1 MGILKSIVKPK
12 SLTDCS
18 LDLSVRGKI
27 NNLIWRYGLNAE
39 RVKKYSSSDSKIDAS
54 ETLQA
59 ELVENGITICQSK
72 EFFDGDAQPVL
83 AEAFNYVKNIRES
96 DKVQQDLKSG
106 PVEGKLKDYIIH
118 LVDFHETLDADNPLL
133 RLALDEKLL
142 STVAGYLG
150 MWPMLH
156 SVGAWLNFSN
166 EDDAKA
172 SQLWHRDPED
182 LKTVKVFIYLDEVGP
197 KTGPFTYIARTQG
210 FGEDCGKKPEH
221 AHPRRIVDEE
231 MKVIFPEDRWT
242 ECCGPEG
249 TMIIADTVGYHRGG
263 KVVEGQRVLVTFT
276 YTSGVPQTKRNLVLK
291 GSPQGA
297 LTPLQEA
304 ALKQ

>member
-27 NNLIWRYGLNAE
+27 NDLIWRYGLNAE
-39 RVKKYSSSDSKIDAS
+39 RVKKYSSGKS
-54 ETLQA
+54 EIETPVSLQT
-59 ELVENGITICQSK
+59 ELIENGIAICQAN

-83 AEAFNYVKNIRES
+83 ASAFEYVRKIRES
-96 DKVQQDLKSG
+96 DKVRNALKAG

-118 LVDFHETLDADNPLL
+118 LVDFHEPLDGDNPLL
-133 RLALDEKLL
+133 RLALDERLL

-166 EDDAKA
+166 EDTAKA

-197 KTGPFTYIARTQG
+197 TTGPFTYIARTQG
-210 FGEDCGKKPEH
+210 FGEDCGKKPRH

-231 MKVIFPEDRWT
+231 MKVVFPEDRWM

-263 KVVEGQRVLVTFT
+263 KVVEGERVLVTFT
-276 YTSGVPQTKRNLVLK
+276 YTSGMPQTKRNLVLK
-291 GSPQGA
+291 DPPQRT